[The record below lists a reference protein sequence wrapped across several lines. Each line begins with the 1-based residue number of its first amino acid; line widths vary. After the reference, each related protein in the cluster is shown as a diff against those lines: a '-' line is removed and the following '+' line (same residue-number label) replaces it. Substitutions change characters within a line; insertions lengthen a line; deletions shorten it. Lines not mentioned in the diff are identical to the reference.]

1 MHAPPDYRCP
11 FCAIV
16 QELEADY
23 VYTSQA
29 EVVLRDEQVTAFIS
43 AHQWPANRGH
53 VVVVPNEHYENLYE
67 LPDALAAP
75 IQSAARRIA
84 LALKSEYDCDGISTR
99 QHNEPAGN
107 QDVWHYICRPPVPE
121 FLLLTEVARTSQ
133 ASAAGPGARCYRDAH
148 DPRSRHPQHGA

>member
-16 QELEADY
+16 QELEDDY

-29 EVVLRDEQVTAFIS
+29 EVVLRDEQVTAFIAS
-43 AHQWPANRGH
+43 HQWPDNRGH
-53 VVVVPNEHYENLYE
+53 VVVIPNEHYENLYE

-75 IQSAARRIA
+75 LQSAARRIA
-84 LALKSEYDCDGISTR
+84 LALKSEYGCDGISTR

-107 QDVWHYICRPPVPE
+107 QDVWHYHMHVFPRYAGDGLYGSQRVSIAK
-121 FLLLTEVARTSQ
+121 EVRLEQAERVRRTLR
-133 ASAAGPGARCYRDAH
+133 G
-148 DPRSRHPQHGA
+148 